1 MTKRLGQRSANLIIH
16 GLLVVPSGL
25 KFCAEIPEELSV
37 RVLVECIE
45 FRIGQVAYHS
55 QLVRERPVPRTVSV
69 LNIRLTA
76 YSGRNKLI

>member
-1 MTKRLGQRSANLIIH
+1 MAKRLGRRSANLIIH
-16 GLLVVPSGL
+16 SLLVVPSGL
-25 KFCAEIPEELSV
+25 KLCAEIPEELSV

-45 FRIGQVAYHS
+45 FCIGQVAYHS
-55 QLVRERPVPRTVSV
+55 QLIRKRPISRTVSV